1 MQKAAEITLI
11 SIKYTTDG
19 LEMTLPHL
27 DIGNGNPCLMFL
39 LLSIWGMSMY
49 YPAIKSSTPE
59 MRHIEYL
66 RELPPSTLTDGQLE
80 IIILGFI

>member
-1 MQKAAEITLI
+1 MHKATEITLI
-11 SIKYTTDG
+11 SLKYTTDG
-19 LEMTLPHL
+19 LEITFPHL
-27 DIGNGNPCLMFL
+27 DIGNGNPYLMFL
-39 LLSIWGMSMY
+39 LLSLWGMSIY

-66 RELPPSTLTDGQLE
+66 RELPPSTLTDAQLE